1 MSYEQLPTADDSTRP
16 KEVHDDVT
24 AYINA
29 GGRGTRL
36 GSILV
41 PHPDFGVIKALL
53 EVGNPTVVLL
63 DHHIQKMAQAAM
75 RNVVISAGD
84 VGMVE
89 EYVLES
95 YNQNPGIDVTTSSYR
110 RGNGG
115 DLLGDVHAH
124 PELFADRILVTNVDT
139 ILDLDES
146 DFLSFHERTGTPI
159 SVALTTRKNVPNED
173 AFYVDR
179 QGKVIFSRES
189 HMPAS
194 SEKNA
199 SRASA
204 WKGSS
209 TGAVIVE
216 TNFIKDFVDSHDMGE
231 VSLYKDIM
239 GEAIHNGAVA
249 GYNNGRKFFMDLGTV
264 STWLAAQDSHVVNPY
279 LKRQF

>member
-41 PHPDFGVIKALL
+41 PHPDFGAIKALL

-115 DLLGDVHAH
+115 DLLG
-124 PELFADRILVTNVDT
+124 R
-139 ILDLDES
+139 
-146 DFLSFHERTGTPI
+146 
-159 SVALTTRKNVPNED
+159 
-173 AFYVDR
+173 
-179 QGKVIFSRES
+179 
-189 HMPAS
+189 
-194 SEKNA
+194 
-199 SRASA
+199 SRAPRIICRPN
-204 WKGSS
+204 
-209 TGAVIVE
+209 TC
-216 TNFIKDFVDSHDMGE
+216 H
-231 VSLYKDIM
+231 
-239 GEAIHNGAVA
+239 
-249 GYNNGRKFFMDLGTV
+249 
-264 STWLAAQDSHVVNPY
+264 
-279 LKRQF
+279 